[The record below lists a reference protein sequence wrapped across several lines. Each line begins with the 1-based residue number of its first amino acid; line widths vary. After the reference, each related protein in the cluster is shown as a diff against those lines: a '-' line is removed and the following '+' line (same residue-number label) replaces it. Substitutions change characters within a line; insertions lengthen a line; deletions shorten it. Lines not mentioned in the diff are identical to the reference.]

1 MLPNTT
7 RTKDYR
13 YQQIITNRGKDTLS
27 AETYSRRFQEEDKY
41 IVRKKDI
48 GNKCVCGKC
57 GKGACN
63 CICSRCEK
71 CAYERFHEKTIYKE
85 KSFTKKLVK
94 WGEERKTSRIETD
107 DNTLRLRAGSHTH
120 TLGHYHDED
129 DLKRDETLV
138 KYFMPN
144 ARKFNCKD
152 KKSPLF
158 TIEGIQANEERKCRW
173 GGYKRKCFCGMCDL
187 DQEEIKRHKTV
198 TKGEKVRNKI
208 EIKYF
213 KPKHKKYRYSVER
226 KCICGSCTCGQQC
239 ELALRSKKM
248 EEDKL
253 KREEERKRREE
264 EFRHNYNFNGRIC
277 NNCFKVCHRYC
288 MANSNR
294 NCIIYNNT
302 ENCKFCGCNL
312 NCHYR
317 HDSKI

>member
-7 RTKDYR
+7 KIKDYR
-13 YQQIITNRGKDTLS
+13 YQQINTKRGKDTYSVES
-27 AETYSRRFQEEDKY
+27 ASRRFQEEDKY
-41 IVRKKDI
+41 IVRKKNI

-57 GKGACN
+57 GKGECE
-63 CICSRCEK
+63 CLCSRCEK
-71 CAYERFHEKTIYKE
+71 CAYESFHEKTVYKE

-94 WGEERKTSRIETD
+94 WGEEQKTKRIDTD
-107 DNTLRLRAGSHTH
+107 DNTYRLRTASHTH
-120 TLGHYHDED
+120 THGHEHEED
-129 DLKRDETLV
+129 DLKREETLV

-158 TIEGIQANEERKCRW
+158 TIEGIGVNEERRCRW

-187 DQEEIKRHKTV
+187 DQAEIKRHKTV

-226 KCICGSCTCGQQC
+226 KCICGSCTCNQQC
-239 ELALRSKKM
+239 ELALRAKKM
-248 EEDKL
+248 EDDKL

-264 EFRHNYNFNGRIC
+264 E
-277 NNCFKVCHRYC
+277 
-288 MANSNR
+288 
-294 NCIIYNNT
+294 
-302 ENCKFCGCNL
+302 
-312 NCHYR
+312 
-317 HDSKI
+317 

>member
-7 RTKDYR
+7 RTKDYC

-48 GNKCVCGKC
+48 GNKIVCGKC
-57 GKGACN
+57 GKGECN
-63 CICSRCEK
+63 CICNLCEK

-107 DNTLRLRAGSHTH
+107 DNTLKLRAGSHTH

-129 DLKRDETLV
+129 DLKKDETLV

-158 TIEGIQANEERKCRW
+158 TIEGIQVN
-173 GGYKRKCFCGMCDL
+173 
-187 DQEEIKRHKTV
+187 
-198 TKGEKVRNKI
+198 
-208 EIKYF
+208 
-213 KPKHKKYRYSVER
+213 
-226 KCICGSCTCGQQC
+226 
-239 ELALRSKKM
+239 
-248 EEDKL
+248 
-253 KREEERKRREE
+253 
-264 EFRHNYNFNGRIC
+264 
-277 NNCFKVCHRYC
+277 
-288 MANSNR
+288 
-294 NCIIYNNT
+294 
-302 ENCKFCGCNL
+302 
-312 NCHYR
+312 
-317 HDSKI
+317 

>member
-13 YQQIITNRGKDTLS
+13 YQQITTNRGKDTLS

-107 DNTLRLRAGSHTH
+107 DNTLKLRAGSHTH

-158 TIEGIQANEERKCRW
+158 TIEGIQVNEERKCRW

-187 DQEEIKRHKTV
+187 DQAEIKRHKTV

-226 KCICGSCTCGQQC
+226 KCICGSCTCGQTC

-264 EFRHNYNFNGRIC
+264 ELRKKREEEERRRKEEEMRRKIEEE
-277 NNCFKVCHRYC
+277 KKRREEKKKEEEKKWK
-288 MANSNR
+288 R
-294 NCIIYNNT
+294 N
-302 ENCKFCGCNL
+302 
-312 NCHYR
+312 
-317 HDSKI
+317 